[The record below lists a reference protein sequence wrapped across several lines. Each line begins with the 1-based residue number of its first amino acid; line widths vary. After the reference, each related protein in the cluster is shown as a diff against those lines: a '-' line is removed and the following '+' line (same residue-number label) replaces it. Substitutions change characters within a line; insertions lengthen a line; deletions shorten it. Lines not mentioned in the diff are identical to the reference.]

1 MTDNLPYL
9 TTVKGRPNLHI
20 RDGEKRFSTGETSRG
35 KATAVLMK
43 YIADRPKSA
52 ESTSSIETVSDLMSV
67 WAAERQ
73 EKNQKTWNHK
83 FKYLERTVNR
93 YAGDV
98 TLPQINKEWSKD
110 YAYARRQDGVSG
122 PTIRQE
128 LSSLTSAWN
137 IAIGAN
143 LISITM
149 PKLDLPPLSEP
160 KDVAL
165 TEEQARDLIAACE
178 HDHLRLFIR
187 LCLDT
192 AGRPGAILALPWHRV
207 NLDRGL
213 VDLRETREERD
224 ARGNAVV
231 KPAAHV
237 PINDEIVESLVEA
250 RKKAVT
256 GNVIEFAG
264 KPIASVR
271 KSFGT
276 AIERAGLSGL
286 DVTPHVLRH
295 TAATWMAQADV
306 SLFEIAGR
314 MGHRETSTTE
324 RIYAHHR
331 PSYQSKS
338 KDAVRL

>member
-9 TTVKGRPNLHI
+9 TSVKGRPHLHI
-20 RDGEKRFSTGETSRG
+20 RDGKKRISTGETSRG

-43 YIADRPKSA
+43 YIAERPGRNEHEA
-52 ESTSSIETVSDLMSV
+52 TIETVSDLMSV

-73 EKNQKTWNHK
+73 EKNEKTWNRK
-83 FKYLERTVNR
+83 FKYLEKTVNR

-98 TLPQINKEWSKD
+98 TLQEIDKEWSKD
-110 YAYARRQDGVSG
+110 YAYSRRQDGVAG

-137 IAIGAN
+137 IAIGAK

-149 PKLDLPPLSEP
+149 PKLDLPPASEA

-165 TEEQARDLIAACE
+165 TRDQARALIAACE
-178 HDHLRLFIR
+178 HAHIKLFVR

-207 NLDRGL
+207 DLELGE
-213 VDLRETREERD
+213 VDLRETREERAARGD
-224 ARGNAVV
+224 ARI

-237 PINDEIVESLVEA
+237 PINEGIVEALTEA
-250 RKKAVT
+250 RKRSVT
-256 GNVIEFAG
+256 GNVIEFGG
-264 KPIASVR
+264 KSIASVR
-271 KSFGT
+271 KAFGT
-276 AIERAGLSGL
+276 AVERAGLGGL
-286 DVTPHVLRH
+286 DITPHVLRH

-306 SLFEIAGR
+306 PLFEIAGR
-314 MGHRETSTTE
+314 LGHKNTTMVE
-324 RIYAHHR
+324 RVYAHHR